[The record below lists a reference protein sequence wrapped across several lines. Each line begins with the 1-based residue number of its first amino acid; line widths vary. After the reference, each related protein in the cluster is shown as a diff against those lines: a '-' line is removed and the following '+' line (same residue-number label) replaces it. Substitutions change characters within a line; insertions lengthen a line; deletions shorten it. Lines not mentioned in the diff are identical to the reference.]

1 MNQVVFF
8 YQRERFL
15 YCFAII
21 ISILL
26 SLSMNM
32 SRPLVNPDAICYLS
46 SAESM
51 GEYGIKAAMQLCG
64 QAKWPFYSMLIYGF
78 VTMSHLS
85 YVIAAYILDGFFSLF
100 SVVMFIL
107 IVKKLGGSRRVLWL
121 AAMVILLSHQFNN
134 VREYIIRDHGFW
146 AFYLTSL
153 FLLLRYFQTPSYLGA
168 FLWSLSLL
176 IATLFRLEGLFFLVL
191 LPFLS
196 WGILSYSLRA
206 RAQHFLLLYFP
217 LIAACLVLVAWI
229 MIHPEIAIQKISRL
243 AEIPY

>member
-121 AAMVILLSHQFNN
+121 AAMVILLSHQFNS

-146 AFYLTSL
+146 AFYLISM
-153 FLLLRYFQTPSYLGA
+153 FLLIRYYKQSTWQIALS
-168 FLWSLSLL
+168 WNISLM
-176 IATLFRLEGLFFLVL
+176 IATLFRIEGAFFLFAIPFFTLFFL
-191 LPFLS
+191 PNTNF
-196 WGILSYSLRA
+196 
-206 RAQHFLLLYFP
+206 
-217 LIAACLVLVAWI
+217 
-229 MIHPEIAIQKISRL
+229 
-243 AEIPY
+243 